1 MKRQPEERSR
11 WSRRVPTV
19 LAAMLVMLTVI
30 AQGALAVTQVTVN
43 STVALKAV
51 GPTSSVHGF
60 PAWYQDSTGLR
71 LEPCLD
77 GDNPECGFLPGDIPD
92 PDAPI
97 SFPGNFPEEFFY
109 FLAGSTLDL
118 PGGGRAVL
126 TSGLEAAFLNG
137 VNPGEQ
143 VTFSRV
149 RVVVRGGPAN
159 QTITV
164 RHPYGELTIDLDNTG
179 SGRLVRDIAPSIGN
193 FSLALKGDVGPFLRW
208 TGTDAPPGHIGDPAI
223 THTVTGGP
231 ARNTF
236 ELAGQNGATI
246 ASTDQFTLQGKIA
259 TNTGVTVDSVTRNDG
274 FVDVFASTS
283 GSALEVVGQ
292 SGKFPTTI
300 MSHDP
305 GSERFYA
312 RVPIAAGQT
321 VTDVVV
327 RNNGDNPASTATAKV
342 SGITVTQAG
351 YDGTNLVV
359 AATASGPAAYPLTIA
374 GFPEQI
380 TSAAPVTI
388 AVTAPPAAVTVS
400 SGGLSASLP
409 VTITGGPASPEGT
422 TAPPVGPP
430 APPVCDPAPCAADVA
445 PTARVAA
452 NPLTA
457 VRGTPIVI
465 DASRTTAATS
475 YSTVLRSGTA
485 TITNGTTDKPS
496 VTLPTWVAPADTA
509 PKPNATTPTAMPATD
524 AVVTFTATNA
534 SGSSSVDVTIKPAVE
549 AFQVT
554 AARYRPGSDLRVDG
568 TSTIQGAGLV
578 LTPPTQVVLWVKGP
592 ATGDPWVKMGSAA
605 VDTTG
610 AWSVR
615 PRPAPTANYTQY
627 LVQSSRGG
635 SLTGTLAR

>member
-1 MKRQPEERSR
+1 MVRRAQGERRRGR

-19 LAAMLVMLTVI
+19 IAAVLVMLTLV
-30 AQGALAVTQVTVN
+30 AQAAQAVTQVTVN

-51 GPTSSVHGF
+51 GPTSAVHGF
-60 PAWYQDSTGLR
+60 PSWYQDSTGTR

-97 SFPGNFPEEFFY
+97 AFPDNFPEEFFY
-109 FLAGSTLDL
+109 FLAGSTLTL

-137 VNPGEQ
+137 VAPGEQ
-143 VTFSRV
+143 VTFSRI

-159 QTITV
+159 QTVTL

-208 TGTDAPPGHIGDPAI
+208 TGTDAPAGYVGDPAI
-223 THTVTGGP
+223 LHTVTGGP

-236 ELAGQNGATI
+236 EMLGADGASI

-259 TNTGVTVDSVTRNDG
+259 TNTGVTADSAVRNGD
-274 FVDVFASTS
+274 FVDVFASTT

-300 MSHDP
+300 MAHDP

-312 RVPIAAGQT
+312 RVPVAAGQT
-321 VTDVVV
+321 VTDLVV
-327 RNNGDNPASTATAKV
+327 RNNGDNPPSTATAKV

-351 YDGTNLVV
+351 YDGTNLTV

-374 GFPEQI
+374 GFPQQI
-380 TSAAPVTI
+380 TSASPVTI
-388 AVTAPPAAVTVS
+388 PTAAPPVAVTVS
-400 SGGLSASLP
+400 SGALSAGLP
-409 VTITGGPASPEGT
+409 VTVTGGAASPEGT
-422 TAPPVGPP
+422 TAPPVGPNV
-430 APPVCDPAPCAADVA
+430 PPVCDPSPCQANVA
-445 PTARVAA
+445 PIARVAA

-465 DASRTTAATS
+465 DGSQSANATS
-475 YSTVLRSGTA
+475 YSTTLKSGA
-485 TITNGTTDKPS
+485 GVITNGTTNKPS
-496 VTLPTWVAPADTA
+496 VTLPTWAAPGDTA
-509 PKPNATTPTAMPATD
+509 PKPGPMPAVDT
-524 AVVTFTATNA
+524 VVTFTAT
-534 SGSSSVDVTIKPAVE
+534 SSTGSSSVDVTIRPAAE
-549 AFQVT
+549 SFAVT

-568 TSTIQGAGLV
+568 TSTIAGAGLV
-578 LTPPTQVVLWVKGP
+578 LTPPTQVVLWAKGP
-592 ATGDPWVKMGSAA
+592 AATDPWVKIGSAA

-627 LVQSSRGG
+627 LAQSSRGG
-635 SLTGTLAR
+635 SLTGALAR